1 MNILIDTREYAE
13 GPSSASSFSLES
25 LKSIIWS
32 QCLLQTAVDSRMH
45 ESIGYE
51 VVSGLEYEHGAW
63 VVLYDSIQKRDIGI
77 EYA

>member
-1 MNILIDTREYAE
+1 
-13 GPSSASSFSLES
+13 
-25 LKSIIWS
+25 
-32 QCLLQTAVDSRMH
+32 MH

-63 VVLYDSIQKRDIGI
+63 VVLYDSIQKRHIGI